1 MSLCLRAGR
10 RAVLVSLALGA
21 ATLALG
27 PATAAE
33 PLTVFAAASL
43 KTALDEMAPVFT
55 AATGIPV
62 RFSYAASSA
71 LARQVENG
79 APADVFASADLQ
91 WMDYL
96 QQRGLVKPE
105 TRQSLL
111 GNRLV
116 VIAPADAALRTLPLT
131 AAAISDAVGA
141 TGRIATGEV
150 ASVPV
155 GRYAKA
161 ALQTLGLWTM
171 VEPRLAQTENVRAAL
186 TFVARGEAPLGIV
199 YATDAASEPKVKV
212 VARFPDGSH
221 PPIIYPFAV
230 TAGSTRTEAARQ
242 FIAALAGARARAIF
256 EAQGFTVLAAP
267 ASTN

>member
-1 MSLCLRAGR
+1 MSFLLRAGR
-10 RAVLVSLALGA
+10 RAVLVSLALA
-21 ATLALG
+21 AAVTVLR

-43 KTALDEMAPVFT
+43 KTALDDVAPVFT

-62 RFSYAASSA
+62 RFSYAASPA
-71 LARQVENG
+71 LARQIENG
-79 APADVFASADLQ
+79 APADVFASADPE

-105 TRQSLL
+105 TRLSLL

-116 VIAPADAALRTLPLT
+116 VIAPADAALHDLPLT
-131 AAAISDAVGA
+131 ASAIRYAIGA

-150 ASVPV
+150 ASVPA

-161 ALQTLGLWTM
+161 ALQTLGLWALA
-171 VEPRLAQTENVRAAL
+171 EPRLAQSENVRAAL
-186 TFVARGEAPLGIV
+186 SFVARGEAPLGIV
-199 YATDAASEPKVKV
+199 YATDASSEPKVKV

-221 PPIIYPFAV
+221 PPIVYPFAV
-230 TAGSTRTEAARQ
+230 TAGSGRAEAARQ
-242 FIAALAGARARAIF
+242 FIAALASARARAIF
-256 EAQGFTVLAAP
+256 EAQGFTVLATP

>member
-1 MSLCLRAGR
+1 MSFISRAGC
-10 RAVLVSLALGA
+10 RAVLVSLVLAA
-21 ATLALG
+21 ATAVLR

-43 KTALDEMAPVFT
+43 KTALDDVAPVFT
-55 AATGIPV
+55 ATTGIPV

-71 LARQVENG
+71 LARQIENG
-79 APADVFASADLQ
+79 APADVFASADLA

-96 QQRGLVKPE
+96 QQRRLVKPE
-105 TRQSLL
+105 SRLNLL

-116 VIAPADAALRTLPLT
+116 VIAPADAALRDLPLT
-131 AAAISDAVGA
+131 AAALSDALGA

-150 ASVPV
+150 SSVPV

-161 ALQTLGLWTM
+161 ALQSLGLWGLA
-171 VEPRLAQTENVRAAL
+171 EPRLAQSENVRAAL
-186 TFVARGEAPLGIV
+186 SFVARGEAPLGIV
-199 YATDAASEPKVKV
+199 YASDASSEPKVKV

-221 PPIIYPFAV
+221 PPIIYPFAL
-230 TAGSTRTEAARQ
+230 TAGSGRVEAARQ

-256 EAQGFTVLAAP
+256 EAQGFTVLAVP
-267 ASTN
+267 ACTN

>member
-1 MSLCLRAGR
+1 MSYLKRAGR
-10 RAVLVSLALGA
+10 CAVLVYFMLAAPGA
-21 ATLALG
+21 ALRPAL
-27 PATAAE
+27 AAE

-43 KTALDEMAPVFT
+43 KTALDEVAPVFT
-55 AATGIPV
+55 ASTGIPV

-71 LARQVENG
+71 LARQIENG
-79 APADVFASADLQ
+79 APADVFASADLE

-96 QQRGLVKPE
+96 QQRALVKPE
-105 TRQSLL
+105 TRLSLL
-111 GNRLV
+111 GNKLV

-141 TGRIATGEV
+141 TGRVATGEV
-150 ASVPV
+150 SSVPV

-161 ALQTLGLWTM
+161 TLQNLGLWTM
-171 VEPRLAQTENVRAAL
+171 VEPRLAQSENVRAAL
-186 TFVARGEAPLGIV
+186 SFVARGEAPLGIV
-199 YATDAASEPKVKV
+199 YATDASSEPKVKV

-230 TAGSTRTEAARQ
+230 TAGSGRVEAARQ

-256 EAQGFTVLAAP
+256 EAQGFTVLVAP

>member
-1 MSLCLRAGR
+1 MPFLLRAGR
-10 RAVLVSLALGA
+10 RAVLSSLVLATV
-21 ATLALG
+21 TLALR

-43 KTALDEMAPVFT
+43 KTALDQVAPVFT
-55 AATGIPV
+55 AASGIPV
-62 RFSYAASSA
+62 RLSYAASSA
-71 LARQVENG
+71 LARQIENG
-79 APADVFASADLQ
+79 APADVFASADLE
-91 WMDYL
+91 WMDHL

-105 TRQSLL
+105 SRLNLL

-116 VIAPADAALRTLPLT
+116 VIAPADVALRDLPLT
-131 AAAISDAVGA
+131 AAAFADALGA

-230 TAGSTRTEAARQ
+230 TVGSAQAEAARQ
-242 FIAALAGARARAIF
+242 FIATLAGERARAIF
-256 EAQGFTVLAAP
+256 EAQGFTVLAPP

>member
-1 MSLCLRAGR
+1 
-10 RAVLVSLALGA
+10 VLAA
-21 ATLALG
+21 ATVVLR

-43 KTALDEMAPVFT
+43 KTALDEVAPVFT

-71 LARQVENG
+71 LARQIENG
-79 APADVFASADLQ
+79 APADVLASADLE

-105 TRQSLL
+105 TRLSLL
-111 GNRLV
+111 GNKLV
-116 VIAPADAALRTLPLT
+116 VIAPADSALRDLPLT
-131 AAAISDAVGA
+131 ASAIGYAIGA

-161 ALQTLGLWTM
+161 ALQNLGLWTM
-171 VEPRLAQTENVRAAL
+171 VEPRLAQSENVRAAL
-186 TFVARGEAPLGIV
+186 SFGARGEAPLGIV
-199 YATDAASEPKVKV
+199 YATDARAEPRVRV
-212 VARFPDGSH
+212 LGMFPEASH
-221 PPIIYPFAV
+221 PPIVYP
-230 TAGSTRTEAARQ
+230 
-242 FIAALAGARARAIF
+242 AALTAASRSSRATAFLEFLRSPAGF
-256 EAQGFTVLAAP
+256 EVLAAHGFAAP
-267 ASTN
+267 PR